1 MSKFCISKVNNTL
14 CKKKKK
20 KRKKERN
27 VNTSTPII
35 IVGYGFD
42 SDNEKRWCNTILAL
56 IVTLIELG

>member
-14 CKKKKK
+14 CKKIEE
-20 KRKKERN
+20 KKERN

-42 SDNEKRWCNTILAL
+42 SDNEKRWCNIVLAL
-56 IVTLIELG
+56 IDTLIELG